1 MQCALHPEVSTLLA
15 CGKCA
20 KPICPRCLVHTPVGA
35 RCSECAN
42 IRPSPIYQVGSP
54 YYLKA
59 IGAGLGLALLGG
71 FAWAILRGIPF
82 ISIFVSI
89 GLGIAIGEG
98 VSRSVNRKRG
108 RGLQVIAASS
118 VVLSY
123 FVGKVIRGAL
133 IHNLS
138 GEILWRWVF
147 SFDVFILLF
156 LVVGV
161 MYAVA
166 RLR

>member
-1 MQCALHPEVSTLLA
+1 MQCALHPEVETLLT

-20 KPICPRCLVHTPVGA
+20 KPICHQCLVHTPVGA
-35 RCSECAN
+35 RCQKCAN
-42 IRPSPIYQVGSP
+42 IRPSPIYQVDSS
-54 YYLKA
+54 YYLKG
-59 IGAGLGLALLGG
+59 IGAGLGLAILGG

-108 RGLQVIAASS
+108 RWLQVIAASS

-123 FVGKVIRGAL
+123 FVGKVIRGTL
-133 IHNLS
+133 IHDLS

-147 SFDVFILLF
+147 TSDVFMLLF
-156 LVVGV
+156 LIAGV
-161 MYAVA
+161 MYAIG